1 MESLIFEKFYNIK
14 TVETQT
20 QKRES
25 CFAFHGYGLYRNK
38 QMNRHSRQKK
48 PRRNFQEINVSLD
61 FFI

>member
-20 QKRES
+20 QKGEN
-25 CFAFHGYGLYRNK
+25 CFTFHGYGLYRNK
-38 QMNRHSRQKK
+38 QMNRHNRHNNHVVISKR
-48 PRRNFQEINVSLD
+48 LTCH